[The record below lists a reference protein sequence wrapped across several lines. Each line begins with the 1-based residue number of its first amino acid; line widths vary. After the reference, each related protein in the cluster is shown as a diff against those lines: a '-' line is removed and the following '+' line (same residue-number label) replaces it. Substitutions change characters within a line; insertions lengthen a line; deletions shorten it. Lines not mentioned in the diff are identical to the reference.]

1 MSNLFDFSHIL
12 NAGVSPQP
20 QFTGQGNSL
29 QDEIDRFLIESAM
42 PISTES
48 SPPLG
53 VQLGDNPFNN
63 PSSSPFD
70 FLFTFPFTASSPV
83 PPTSTVST
91 GPSMAPPSPSG
102 SDSSSNQA
110 SQNQS
115 QSAKGVRGRKPK
127 VLSEEEKQMQIQH
140 RKEMNKTFAQVSR
153 DRKRKH
159 VEELEANNSVL
170 SERVRALEQQ
180 NASLMARVLELTKT
194 ADFVGS
200 VFKAPTDALSS
211 SSSLGGTKSLMNNA
225 ASLSPTSSFSFASLW
240 PFNKAHHSQQ
250 LYPLLSFFRRRALG
264 AF

>member
-12 NAGVSPQP
+12 NAGVAPQP
-20 QFTGQGNSL
+20 QFTAQGNSL

-42 PISTES
+42 PTSIEST
-48 SPPLG
+48 PPLG
-53 VQLGDNPFNN
+53 IQLGDNLFNN

-83 PPTSTVST
+83 LPTPTPST

-115 QSAKGVRGRKPK
+115 QSAKAVRGRKPK
-127 VLSEEEKQMQIQH
+127 VLSEEEKQVQIQH

-170 SERVRALEQQ
+170 SDRVRALEQQ

-200 VFKAPTDALSS
+200 AFKAPTNALTS
-211 SSSLGGTKSLMNNA
+211 SSSLGATKSLMNNA
-225 ASLSPTSSFSFASLW
+225 NSLSPTSSFSFTSLW